1 MVKAT
6 KHLSKFP
13 CFCAVSPWLHGI
25 LSSLPAQVAK
35 GAGGIFGP
43 WGGGDGSTAPV
54 PRNDKKGQG
63 SFAVEDP
70 VKFCPKQEVNRNRA
84 KFSLANVVHIY
95 TIHIYTPKFSEVVF
109 QII

>member
-1 MVKAT
+1 M
-6 KHLSKFP
+6 

-70 VKFCPKQEVNRNRA
+70 VKFCPKKEVNRNRA

-95 TIHIYTPKFSEVVF
+95 TIHIYTPKFSEVGF